1 MELSENKN
9 TVSSLKE
16 SSNLQNLLHELEKD
30 NHIKNEHKAKV
41 LYYKEVLFMEILK
54 LKILYKIIT
63 LDNEIDNLLKV
74 MSLARIRCKED
85 KKFLITLKLEYKDKV
100 SRLKLLEKKFLML

>member
-41 LYYKEVLFMEILK
+41 L
-54 LKILYKIIT
+54 
-63 LDNEIDNLLKV
+63 
-74 MSLARIRCKED
+74 
-85 KKFLITLKLEYKDKV
+85 
-100 SRLKLLEKKFLML
+100 

>member
-1 MELSENKN
+1 
-9 TVSSLKE
+9 
-16 SSNLQNLLHELEKD
+16 
-30 NHIKNEHKAKV
+30 
-41 LYYKEVLFMEILK
+41 MEILK

-63 LDNEIDNLLKV
+63 LSNEIDNLLKV

-85 KKFLITLKLEYKDKV
+85 KKLLITLKLEYKDKV